1 MTKASFVIL
10 VALATATTVA
20 SFDVQAQSVLAGK
33 KPAKKEK
40 CYSSTDSKKEI
51 PCSEASK
58 QSDLYPNATREMPA
72 YPDSK
77 IPGEMTELSK
87 TNVAKDPNAVIAAA
101 QKVYNNSKASAY
113 EKAVAAY
120 MLSSAYRQVDKT
132 NNQQAIDYAIVAIQL
147 DVLANNLHYQLMDI
161 LSFML
166 MQDKKYEEAAQYS
179 TRLIKE
185 TGTQNLTA
193 LKTQGNSLYRLGRYA
208 EAITPLQK
216 AYETEGGANLNT
228 AGMLLEC
235 YTKTNQKAE
244 AAKIKSA
251 MEKSVAE
258 VANANPNDKNAQSK
272 LLSTYA
278 GTGQFEKAAALFDDM
293 NAKGLI
299 TTQNEYEAGYISHV
313 NLQGHEAQTI
323 KIINEGMGKKI
334 IQPSSSVYQV
344 LGQAN
349 YFSDNAKAAIA
360 AWTKG
365 AELSKDGEQDLLL
378 AQVLGEES
386 EYTKS
391 RDSAKKALSKG
402 VKDKG
407 DAYIVIAMA
416 ESEFGLNNKTAMI
429 DALTEASKY
438 PESKDQAN
446 KLLKQAGV
454 K

>member
-1 MTKASFVIL
+1 MTKASLIIL
-10 VALATATTVA
+10 VAFATASGVA

-51 PCSEASK
+51 PCNEASK

-72 YPDSK
+72 YPESK
-77 IPGEMTELSK
+77 IPGDMTVLSK
-87 TNVAKDPNAVIAAA
+87 TDMATDPNGVVTAA
-101 QKVYNNSKASAY
+101 QRVYNNSKASTY
-113 EKAVAAY
+113 EKSVAAY
-120 MLSSAYRQVDKT
+120 MMSSAYRQIDKT
-132 NNQQAIDYAIVAIQL
+132 NNQQAIDYAIIAIQL
-147 DVLANNLHYQLMDI
+147 NALSNNLHYQLMDI

-166 MQDKKYEEAAQYS
+166 LQDKKYEESAQYS
-179 TRLIKE
+179 TRLINE
-185 TGTQNLTA
+185 TKTQNITT
-193 LKTQGNSLYRLGRYA
+193 LKTQGNALYRLGRYA

-216 AYETEGGANLNT
+216 AYESEGGSNLNT

-251 MEKSVAE
+251 MDSKVSEA
-258 VANANPNDKNAQSK
+258 ANANPGDKNAQAK

-278 GTGQFEKAAALFDDM
+278 SSAQYAKAAALFDEM
-293 NAKGLI
+293 NAKGQI
-299 TTQNEYEAGYISHV
+299 ETQNEYEAGYISHV

-323 KIINEGMGKKI
+323 KIINEGIEKKI

-349 YFSDNAKAAIA
+349 YFSNNAQAAIA

-365 AELSKDGEQDLLL
+365 AEMSKDGEQDLLL
-378 AQVLGEES
+378 AQVLGEEN

-391 RDSAKKALSKG
+391 RDAAKKALSKG
-402 VKDKG
+402 VKEKG
-407 DAYIVIAMA
+407 EAYIVIAMA

-429 DALTEASKY
+429 DALTEAAKY